1 MVGITWAAWRQRS
14 RAVKF
19 SKMKR
24 ALLIERLDFIAFC
37 QWQDRVTA
45 WDLGGRK
52 GRYPRSW
59 AR

>member
-1 MVGITWAAWRQRS
+1 M
-14 RAVKF
+14 KF